1 MTALQLLKMILP
13 ELTGPLAM
21 ASLYGTIALA
31 LLTCFFGFRLR
42 QLWYALLIFGVGAL
56 LGYAV
61 SRLFVPD
68 RVWLCVLIGLGVGAV
83 AAAFTFRITQAVV
96 FVLAFGCVF
105 SLVGEV
111 LGDLYPVAA
120 VIAAVVLGV
129 IAGVLAARFHRWVI
143 ILVTGVSG
151 GWRAASLLGRA
162 VPSMTAQTVLIVAG
176 ALAAAGIIFQFVT
189 TRKLAK

>member
-1 MTALQLLKMILP
+1 MKEYLIENYARGKTWPDKLILLLSVWAM
-13 ELTGPLAM
+13 LAM
-21 ASLYGTIALA
+21 SWPP
-31 LLTCFFGFRLR
+31 RSD
-42 QLWYALLIFGVGAL
+42 LI
-56 LGYAV
+56 
-61 SRLFVPD
+61 P
-68 RVWLCVLIGLGVGAV
+68 GLV
-83 AAAFTFRITQAVV
+83 RN
-96 FVLAFGCVF
+96 
-105 SLVGEV
+105 
-111 LGDLYPVAA
+111 
-120 VIAAVVLGV
+120 GV